1 MWKHIASNALTFFI
15 VLLFLGAGAIAWGVR
30 EYSAEGPLEQA
41 ICVRVPSGST
51 MGRVSDNL
59 AEQGAV
65 RSQVIFDIGVD
76 YAEAAQ
82 RLKAGSWL
90 VPERSSMEEILDI
103 VTRGGASTC
112 GTQVRYIAGIG
123 RVQARVRELDPATDQ
138 FIDVV
143 RFDMLA
149 DEYPPEYLEVRE
161 ESDTQYQVQV
171 IEGTTVWEVVTALN
185 ALEVLGDELEEL
197 PPEGMLAPD
206 LYDFN
211 AGDNVGEL
219 VDLMVSR
226 QVARLSAAWAE
237 RDEGLPFSSAD
248 EALVLASII
257 EKETAIAEER
267 PLVSSVLVNRIRQ
280 DWRLQF
286 DPTIIYG
293 ITRGQEVLER
303 PISNADIA
311 GTTEFR
317 RHGAIEYNTYQIDGL
332 PAGPIANPGE
342 AAIRAAVAPAETD
355 LMFFAADG
363 SGGHAFAET
372 LAEHNANVE
381 RLRALEAE
389 ARDNDG

>member
-1 MWKHIASNALTFFI
+1 MWKHIAANALTFFT
-15 VLLFLGAGAIAWGVR
+15 VFLFLGAGAIAWGVQ
-30 EYSAEGPLEQA
+30 EYSAEGPLEEA
-41 ICVRVPSGST
+41 ICLRVPSGST
-51 MGRVSDNL
+51 MGRVSTNL
-59 AEQGAV
+59 VEQGAV
-65 RSQVIFDIGVD
+65 SSQTIFDLGVD
-76 YAEAAQ
+76 YAEAAP

-90 VPERSSMEEILDI
+90 IPEGASMQEIVEL

-138 FIDVV
+138 FVDVV

-149 DEYPPEYLEVRE
+149 DEYPQEYLDVRE

-185 ALEVLGDELEEL
+185 ALEVLGEELEDL

-211 AGDNVGEL
+211 AGDDVGDL
-219 VDLMVSR
+219 VDLMVER
-226 QVARLSAAWAE
+226 QVARLSAAWSE
-237 RDEGLPFSSAD
+237 RQEGLPFGTAN

-257 EKETAIAEER
+257 EKETAVAEER
-267 PLVSSVLVNRIRQ
+267 ELVSSVLVNRINQ
-280 DWRLQF
+280 GWRLQF

-311 GTTEFR
+311 GTTELR

-342 AAIRAAVAPAETD
+342 AAIRAAVAPAETS

-363 SGGHAFAET
+363 TGGHAFAET

-389 ARDNDG
+389 ARENDG